1 MVGEGERGNHLR
13 PCHRKPTLA
22 LASESVP
29 TRPGGPQTYLLAH
42 GLGVGDGCAEEA
54 IPLETPVEAGP
65 VVVPVPSVGK
75 APGDKGVELSGR
87 RLTGLACRER
97 GL

>member
-1 MVGEGERGNHLR
+1 MREATTYDRATGSPRW
-13 PCHRKPTLA
+13 PWP
-22 LASESVP
+22 ASPSP
-29 TRPGGPQTYLLAH
+29 PGPRGPQTYLLAH